1 MEKVAVV
8 GKDTSLLEI
17 ELAKA
22 GFALDKQA
30 PAIVISYG
38 GDGSALVAESLY
50 PGVPRLTL
58 MHKKESSV
66 CEKCDVK
73 TPSMTDLGTIIRR
86 LSKGEY
92 TIVSEPKV
100 EAFVEG
106 EKGKSL
112 VGLNEV
118 NVAHALPIQAMRF
131 DLHVN
136 GKPKEKCLIGD
147 GVIVATP
154 YGSSGYFKTITGRRF
169 SKGLG
174 IALNNV
180 GEGSGWKYRLLSET
194 DEVRVKVIRGP
205 ALLCADNN
213 SNMIPLK
220 EGHVVVIRKSKHA
233 AKLIRL
239 QGCEGKTEV

>member
-8 GKDTSLLEI
+8 GKDTSILEK
-17 ELAKA
+17 ELQRA
-22 GFALDKQA
+22 GFILDKQT
-30 PAIVISYG
+30 PGIVISYG
-38 GDGSALVAESLY
+38 GDGSALQAEALY
-50 PGVPRLTL
+50 PGIPRLTL
-58 MHKKESSV
+58 KHRKQGSV
-66 CEKCDVK
+66 CEKCAMSGAAKMDIG
-73 TPSMTDLGTIIRR
+73 S
-86 LSKGEY
+86 
-92 TIVSEPKV
+92 IVDMLRDGKYSVVLESKV

-106 EKGKSL
+106 EKGKAL

-131 DLHVN
+131 DLDVN
-136 GKPKEKCLIGD
+136 GNPQERCLIGD

-154 YGSSGYFKTITGRRF
+154 YGSSGYFRTITGRRF

-180 GEGSGWKYRLLSET
+180 NGGGRFRLIGDG
-194 DEVRVKVIRGP
+194 DEVRVRVVRGP

-220 EGHVVVIRKSKHA
+220 DGQVVVVRRSRQS
-233 AKLIRL
+233 AKLIHL
-239 QGCEGKTEV
+239 NGVMKKVEV